1 MHFFKKGTIIAGFL
15 IVVLTVLSIG
25 GIIQSYQQI
34 YVLFGKKVKAEQEN
48 SIKTDNLPQ
57 ILTSDMIIGS
67 LETQEKYGVPAALTL
82 AQIILE
88 SSGTYPGGLS
98 LLAYECNNLFGI
110 KGSGTAGSKLYAT
123 QEYTGSGYITVNEPF
138 RKYNNVKESI
148 EDHAILLC
156 TSQYTAQTESA
167 KTDDDW
173 AYAIWRAGY
182 ATDPNYPS
190 KLINLF
196 QMYNLYQFDNMTVAD
211 FKNSSSNI
219 LIVGKGIL
227 CNPCPGATYISS
239 TFGYREWDN
248 SYHKGIDYAAPAG
261 TPTYAAKDGTVIIAG
276 WSDSAGN
283 WVVIDHGN
291 GYVTKYMHHSSLC
304 VYAGQSVKK
313 GQQIGCVGTTGYS
326 SGNHLH
332 FQLEINGVAVNPI
345 QYM

>member
-1 MHFFKKGTIIAGFL
+1 MRFFKKGAIIAGIL
-15 IVVLTVLSIG
+15 MVVLTIVGIG
-25 GIIQSYQQI
+25 GIIQSYQQS
-34 YVLFGKKVKAEQEN
+34 YVLFGNKEKTEKEK
-48 SIKTDNLPQ
+48 SIQIENLPK
-57 ILTSDMIIGS
+57 ILTNDMIIGS

-88 SSGTYPGGLS
+88 SRGNYPGGLS

-123 QEYTGSGYITVNEPF
+123 QEYTGSTYITINEPF

-156 TSQYTAQTESA
+156 TERYTAQTESA
-167 KTDDDW
+167 KNDDDW

-182 ATDPNYPS
+182 ATDPDYPQ
-190 KLINLF
+190 KLINLY
-196 QMYNLYQFDNMTVAD
+196 QTYDLYKFDNMTVAS
-211 FKNSSSNI
+211 FEKGSSEI
-219 LIVGKGIL
+219 LVVGDGTF
-227 CNPCPGATYISS
+227 CHPCPELTYISS

-248 SYHKGIDYAAPAG
+248 SYHNGVDYAAPAG
-261 TPTYAAKDGTVIIAG
+261 TPTYAAKEGSVIIAG

-291 GYVTKYMHHSSLC
+291 GFVTKYMHHSKLC
-304 VYAGQSVKK
+304 VSAGQTVKK

-332 FQLEINGVAVNPI
+332 FQLEINGNPVNPT